1 MKQSKYLDC
10 TYWELEERMLMC
22 GTNDKNLHMLCE
34 AFNVEIALYDEGFLL
49 NYDNEEDYFM
59 CAKIIKACHELIA
72 EQKKLNES
80 DVYYLINLV
89 KRNKD
94 VKLEHLSCE
103 PIAKTVS
110 GKLIYP
116 KTIGQRLLVKAMDSK
131 DIVFASG
138 VAGTGKTYLAVVY
151 AVTQLKKGSYT
162 RLILTRPAVE
172 AGENLGFLPGDLKE
186 KVDPYLRPLYDALY
200 DVLGHEQVSKLLEK
214 EVIEIAPL
222 AYMRGRTLDNAFIIL
237 DEAQNTTSSQMK
249 MFLTR
254 MGFNSKVVIT
264 GDASQID
271 LAKKSESG
279 LTQAIEILKDIKE
292 IGVVELTSLD
302 VVRHPIVQKIL
313 DTYEKYENNTNNTK
327 NNFKRNES

>member
-1 MKQSKYLDC
+1 
-10 TYWELEERMLMC
+10 
-22 GTNDKNLHMLCE
+22 
-34 AFNVEIALYDEGFLL
+34 
-49 NYDNEEDYFM
+49 
-59 CAKIIKACHELIA
+59 
-72 EQKKLNES
+72 
-80 DVYYLINLV
+80 
-89 KRNKD
+89 
-94 VKLEHLSCE
+94 
-103 PIAKTVS
+103 
-110 GKLIYP
+110 
-116 KTIGQRLLVKAMDSK
+116 MDSK

>member
-1 MKQSKYLDC
+1 MKQSNYLDC
-10 TYWELEERMLMC
+10 TYWDIDERM
-22 GTNDKNLHMLCE
+22 MLCGVNDRHLHQLSE
-34 AFNVEIALYDEGFLL
+34 VFHVQITLQEEGFLIL
-49 NYDNEEDYFM
+49 YENEEDYER
-59 CAKIIKACHELIA
+59 CIKVLKASHDLIV

-80 DVYYLINLV
+80 DFIYLIQLV
-89 KRNKD
+89 KKD
-94 VKLEHLSCE
+94 KNVKLDHLHCE
-103 PIAKTVS
+103 AIAKTMS

-116 KTIGQRLLVKAMDSK
+116 KTIGQRLLIQAMESK

-151 AVTQLKKGSYT
+151 AVTQLKKGNYA

-200 DVLGHEQVSKLLEK
+200 DVLGNEQVTKLLEK

-237 DEAQNTTSSQMK
+237 DEAQNTTTSQMK

-279 LTQAIEILKDIKE
+279 LTQAIHILKDIKE
-292 IGVVELTSLD
+292 IGQVELTSSD

-313 DTYEKYENNTNNTK
+313 DTYEKYENQQKGTEK
-327 NNFKRNES
+327 